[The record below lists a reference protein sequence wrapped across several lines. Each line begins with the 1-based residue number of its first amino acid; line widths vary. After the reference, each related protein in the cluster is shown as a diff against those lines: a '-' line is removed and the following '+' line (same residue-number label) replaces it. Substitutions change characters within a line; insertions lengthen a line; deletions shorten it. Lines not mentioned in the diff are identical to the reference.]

1 MADRMTASHQIA
13 APVDD
18 AITALGAAEAER
30 LLEERREQTG
40 RYFTEEK
47 ERQLRTLTAARSD
60 SAA

>member
-1 MADRMTASHQIA
+1 MTANETPADHIA
-13 APVDD
+13 S
-18 AITALGAAEAER
+18 LGAAEANR

-47 ERQLRTLTAARSD
+47 ERQLRTLTAVRND

>member
-1 MADRMTASHQIA
+1 MSEQPA
-13 APVDD
+13 D
-18 AITALGAAEAER
+18 AIAALGAAEAER

-47 ERQLRTLTAARSD
+47 EQQLRTLTAVRSD